1 MSNITNE
8 NKLDRETRKAFRV
21 VDALLF
27 DYHSIVI
34 IDAETKKVMPFRMVE
49 NQSIESALNMA
60 LSSNSYD
67 DAIDAYIDN
76 YVAVEDREDVR
87 DKTKFDVVM
96 KKTLEGKVYKVQFR
110 RLSKKDSSDFTEMC
124 FVCIC
129 LDDGDVYA
137 LAFRDV
143 NEVTLERITEETV
156 ITAFAQDY
164 DYISVINPD
173 TFAENIIRQDPS
185 FNDLLPGWS
194 NSNFVEKVALVGE
207 RIVHPEDKKYY
218 AQAMSKNVV
227 LDELKTKDIY
237 RVNFREI
244 FGERVV
250 YYQAVFS
257 CIEYANT
264 KNYVVGFHNIDDQMK
279 KELEHQSELEEAVY
293 LAQAANRAKTT
304 FLSNMSHDIRT
315 PMNAIIGFTSLAATH
330 IDNKEQVLAYLKK
343 ISQSSEHLLSLIN
356 DVLDMSRIESG
367 RMHIDEKEENLS
379 EIIHSLRN
387 IVQTDIQ
394 AKEIDFYIDSVD
406 MYDEYVFC
414 DKLRINQMLLNV
426 LSNAIKYTPNGGHV
440 ALKISEKEIKPNGRA
455 EYEFRIKDDGIGM
468 TEEFLSTIFQPFAR
482 AQSST
487 KSGVEGTGLGMA
499 ITKNIVD
506 MLGGTIDVKSA
517 ISKGTEF
524 IINLE
529 FRLATEHNVPS
540 VIPQVE
546 GFRGLVV
553 DDNTDTCISVSKM
566 LKEIGMRSEWCTS
579 GKEAVIRTEEAVQYG
594 DSYKVYI
601 IDWLMPDMNGI
612 ETTRRIRRVVGDE
625 APIIILTAYDWTD
638 IEEEAREAGVTGFVP
653 KPLFPSDLHKVLAE
667 CCGIANASDD
677 KPLDNYNLTGHKVL
691 LVDDNEL
698 NREIACD
705 ILVENGMIV
714 EQATDG
720 TEAVEIMENSK
731 PGDFDLILM
740 DIQMPVMDGHE
751 ATRNIRKLAN
761 KEIANI
767 PIVAMTA
774 NAFAEDRDA
783 AIAAGMN
790 EHLAKPINIDALKN
804 VIAKYIK

>member
-1 MSNITNE
+1 MGDIKNE
-8 NKLDRETRKAFRV
+8 YKLDKETRNALKV

-27 DYHSIVI
+27 DYHSVVLV
-34 IDAETKKVMPFRMVE
+34 DGETHKVMPFRTVE
-49 NQSIESALNMA
+49 NQSIKSAMDMA
-60 LSSNSYD
+60 VNSASYD
-67 DAIDAYIDN
+67 EAIDAYIDA
-76 YVAVEDREDVR
+76 YIAPEDREEVR
-87 DKTKFDVVM
+87 AKTKFDVFTQEILDT
-96 KKTLEGKVYKVQFR
+96 KAYRVQFR
-110 RLSKKDSSDFTEMC
+110 RVTKINSSDYTEMC
-124 FVCIC
+124 FVKIAF
-129 LDDGDVYA
+129 DDSEMYA
-137 LAFRDV
+137 IAFRDI
-143 NEVTLERITEETV
+143 NEAALERITEQTV

-164 DYISVINPD
+164 DYISVVNPN
-173 TFAENIIRQDPS
+173 TFDEIIIRQDPS
-185 FNDLLPGWS
+185 FNDLLPGWD

-207 RIVHPEDKKYY
+207 QIVHPEDKEYY
-218 AQAMSKNVV
+218 DEAMSKEVV
-227 LDELKTKDIY
+227 LGELESKDIY

-244 FGERVV
+244 FGEQVV

-264 KNYVVGFHNIDDQMK
+264 KNYVVGFHSIDDQMK
-279 KELEHQSELEEAVY
+279 KELAHQAELEEAVY
-293 LAQAANRAKTT
+293 MAQAANRAKTT

-367 RMHIDEKEENLS
+367 RMHIEEKEENLS

-387 IVQTDIQ
+387 IVQADIQ
-394 AKEIDFYIDSVD
+394 AREIDFYIDSVD

-440 ALKISEKEIKPNGRA
+440 ALKISEKEIKQNGRA
-455 EYEFRIKDDGIGM
+455 SYEFRIKDDGIGM
-468 TEEFLSTIFQPFAR
+468 TEEFLSTIFQPFSR
-482 AQSST
+482 AHSST

-506 MLGGTIDVKSA
+506 MLGGTIDVKST
-517 ISKGTEF
+517 IGKGTEF

-529 FRLATEHNVPS
+529 FRLATEHNVPV

-546 GFRGLVV
+546 GLRGLVV

-594 DSYKVYI
+594 DNYKVYI

-667 CCGIANASDD
+667 CCGIADPSDN

-714 EQATDG
+714 KQATDG
-720 TEAVEIMENSK
+720 TEAVEIMENAK

-761 KEIANI
+761 KDVANI
-767 PIVAMTA
+767 PIIAMTA
-774 NAFAEDRDA
+774 NAFAEDKEA
-783 AIAAGMN
+783 ALAAGMN

-804 VIAKYIK
+804 VIAKYLK